1 MQTTFILFIMALA
14 IVFSKDILSYLLKYD
29 PIKEADFREQYPIQ
43 YPIEGVEDN
52 YLDVLQE
59 IEDCKTAEK
68 MKAAY
73 VRIIIFSACYSEHGN
88 HLSHLWAEYELKQN
102 ELQIFS

>member
-43 YPIEGVEDN
+43 YPIEGVEKN
-52 YLDVLQE
+52 YLDVLDE
-59 IEDCKTAEK
+59 IESCISETD
-68 MKAAY
+68 MKRAY
-73 VRIIIFSACYSEHGN
+73 VRIIIFSACYSEHGKY
-88 HLSHLWAEYELKQN
+88 LSDLWFEYENKET
-102 ELQIFS
+102 ELNIFS